1 MQKRLA
7 NELAKKQNEQDKLEQ
22 WNDSVVDLWKRLE
35 AHIIINHPEHPTPIP
50 KQAPSIAPAS
60 IAPASIVPA
69 LPIPGLYMLMFDEHF
84 IMLSIYSLR
93 NFR

>member
-7 NELAKKQNEQDKLEQ
+7 NELAKKKNEQDKLEQ

-35 AHIIINHPEHPTPIP
+35 AHIIINHPEDPTPIP
-50 KQAPSIAPAS
+50 KQAPS

-69 LPIPGLYMLMFDEHF
+69 LPIPGLYMLMFDEHL